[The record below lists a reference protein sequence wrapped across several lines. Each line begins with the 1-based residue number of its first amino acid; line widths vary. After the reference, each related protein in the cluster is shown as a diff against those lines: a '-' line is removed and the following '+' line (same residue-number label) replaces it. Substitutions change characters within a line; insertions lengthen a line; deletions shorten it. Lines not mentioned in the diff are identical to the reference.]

1 MINWI
6 QTHCPA
12 VLLPGEM
19 SYRKLRSH
27 PSIEERDSWFQ
38 LPLSVFALLN
48 TVLWTDSWYRENRI
62 LSLLIVHACVCFWV
76 CLCADFCHGSR
87 NHVIN
92 D

>member
-48 TVLWTDSWYRENRI
+48 TVLWTDSW
-62 LSLLIVHACVCFWV
+62 
-76 CLCADFCHGSR
+76 
-87 NHVIN
+87 
-92 D
+92 